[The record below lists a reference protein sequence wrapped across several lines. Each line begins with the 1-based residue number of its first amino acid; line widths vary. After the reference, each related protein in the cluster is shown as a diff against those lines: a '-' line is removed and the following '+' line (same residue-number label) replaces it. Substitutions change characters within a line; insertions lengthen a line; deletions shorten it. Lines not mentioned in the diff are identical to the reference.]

1 MSSLKSAAII
11 IVALGLTGAAYS
23 DEKKADEK
31 KADGK
36 KDEKSLVTISSPT
49 EGQKLPNNSTKL
61 VYEVA
66 PGSKGEHVHI
76 FIDGDEVARIHEMK
90 GSYSVDKLTTGKHW
104 LCVRVVDKAHTPV
117 GQEKCVGVVAGN
129 IPPMGY

>member
-1 MSSLKSAAII
+1 MKGLKSAAV
-11 IVALGLTGAAYS
+11 IVALGLTGASYS
-23 DEKKADEK
+23 DEKKDE
-31 KADGK
+31 K

-49 EGQKLPNNSTKL
+49 EGAKLSGNSTKI

-66 PGSKGEHVHI
+66 LGSKGEHVHVY
-76 FIDGDEVARIHEMK
+76 IDGEEVARLHQLK
-90 GSYSVDKLTTGKHW
+90 GTYSVDKLSVGKHW
-104 LCVRVVDKAHTPV
+104 LCIRVVDKGHTPV